1 MVHIDVVYEGNLH
14 CSATHG
20 PSASRL
26 ATDAPVDNN
35 GRGETF
41 SPTDLLAT
49 SLGACMATVMGIVA
63 RKNEWSIDGARIS
76 IEKHMATSGPRRV
89 ARLPVHIEM
98 PAISARLDDSA
109 RRELEHTA
117 QTCPVRLSIHEAID
131 VPVEFAWPKAVPA

>member
-1 MVHIDVVYEGNLH
+1 MVHIDVIYEGDLH
-14 CSATHG
+14 CAATHG
-20 PSASRL
+20 PSSSRL

-63 RKNEWSIDGARIS
+63 KKQQWTIDGARIS

-89 ARLPVHIEM
+89 ARLPVKVEM
-98 PAISARLDDSA
+98 PAVAVALNDAA

-117 QTCPVRLSIHEAID
+117 NTCPVRLSIHEAID
-131 VPVEFAWPKAVPA
+131 VPVEFTWPARP